1 MYFAFYAV
9 VTPVTYEELSPEEPI
24 GYSLRVGKKE
34 YVGQPHLVTVSL
46 WSNRKLRIID
56 ASIRYMMP
64 GEDVPRSA
72 KLYQVGSGRFW
83 AGELPPAGLGERVLW
98 YVEAI
103 DEAGASVNIPRQAPQ
118 PPLFYTR
125 WERKV
130 NPYLL
135 ALHISLMIGTLFFF
149 IHALYYGLLILF
161 GKMGD
166 LAQNAT
172 ANKAHQALR
181 WGWLA
186 FFLGGILVGGFVS
199 ASALGANNFFSGWPF
214 GSDITDTKTE
224 FLLVYFGIVI
234 LLRADLFRFTP
245 SVKRTGRITNRAF
258 SWLIVLG
265 SILTALVYAIP
276 HSYFFQSGK

>member
-1 MYFAFYAV
+1 
-9 VTPVTYEELSPEEPI
+9 
-24 GYSLRVGKKE
+24 
-34 YVGQPHLVTVSL
+34 
-46 WSNRKLRIID
+46 
-56 ASIRYMMP
+56 
-64 GEDVPRSA
+64 
-72 KLYQVGSGRFW
+72 
-83 AGELPPAGLGERVLW
+83 
-98 YVEAI
+98 
-103 DEAGASVNIPRQAPQ
+103 
-118 PPLFYTR
+118 
-125 WERKV
+125 
-130 NPYLL
+130 
-135 ALHISLMIGTLFFF
+135 MIGTLFFF